1 MGESGG
7 AEELVGGNAAS
18 EDDGLDIWMEFEGE
32 VDFFEE
38 NINSGLLERGGDVG
52 FLLIWEEICE
62 LV

>member
-38 NINSGLLERGGDVG
+38 NINSGLLERGGDID
-52 FLLIWEEICE
+52 FLLI
-62 LV
+62 